1 MSDATSSDAAL
12 RSLYSM
18 RCLIGT
24 NLPQSKFMQ
33 GTLNQWQICHC
44 WCSPVKL
51 TGKVTTLTFHHCNFK
66 GTKTGQKLTW
76 IFLSNSEC
84 NHRIYFKRLYS
95 NKESFMNSTGK
106 QQIYFYWAFS
116 GLTQFIKINGGKLS
130 TFPCYLKRKQQQQ
143 NTPNLIQFLNLYRP
157 VLTETEA
164 VCQRLMIQFYMISFF
179 SQIQIFR
186 GTNNLL
192 CC

>member
-130 TFPCYLKRKQQQQ
+130 TFPCYLKRKQ
-143 NTPNLIQFLNLYRP
+143 TPTKLPLIQAFFHNEAQLAHF
-157 VLTETEA
+157 TSSEA
-164 VCQRLMIQFYMISFF
+164 VSENIQSDNSKFRHFHMKTYFSWIS
-179 SQIQIFR
+179 
-186 GTNNLL
+186 
-192 CC
+192 